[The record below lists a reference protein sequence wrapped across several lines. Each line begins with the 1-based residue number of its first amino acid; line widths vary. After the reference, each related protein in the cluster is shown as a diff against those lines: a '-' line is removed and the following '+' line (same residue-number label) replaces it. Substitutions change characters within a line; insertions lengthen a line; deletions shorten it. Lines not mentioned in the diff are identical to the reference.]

1 VYSIILSLKNLYSR
15 VRSAKAVYTLRIRGA
30 RVGKGVTIGKR
41 VRFDLGARASL
52 EIGDRVIIDTGC
64 FITVAEDSDLT
75 IGNDTYIFHNS
86 DISSTAG
93 TTIGKFCSLAPYVS
107 VIDSDHNYDDT
118 HRPIRFQGGTRKRI
132 VIEDEVWIGTRAV
145 VLSGVHLGKH
155 SVIAAG
161 SVVTQDVPS
170 NSLAGGVPARILR
183 QFG

>member
-1 VYSIILSLKNLYSR
+1 VYGVILSLKNLYSR
-15 VRSAKAVYTLRIRGA
+15 LRGAKAVFTLRIRGA
-30 RVGKGVTIGKR
+30 MVGEGVRIGKR
-41 VRFDLGARASL
+41 VRFDLGKGARL

-64 FITVAEDSDLT
+64 FITVAEGSTLS
-75 IGNDTYIFHNS
+75 IGSDTYIFHNS

-93 TTIGKFCSLAPYVS
+93 TTIGRFCSLAPYVS

-118 HRPIRFQGGTRKRI
+118 KRPIRFQGGTKKKI

-155 SVIAAG
+155 CVIAAG
-161 SVVTQDVPS
+161 SVVTRDVPS
-170 NSLAGGVPARILR
+170 NSVAGGVPAGILR